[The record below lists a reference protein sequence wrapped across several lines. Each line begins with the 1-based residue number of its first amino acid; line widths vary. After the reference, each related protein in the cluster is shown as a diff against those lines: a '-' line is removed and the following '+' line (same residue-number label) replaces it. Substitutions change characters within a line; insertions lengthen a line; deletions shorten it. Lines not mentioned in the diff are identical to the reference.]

1 MRNGTEHFIARAG
14 QAGWL
19 TEDVDCTYVGSP
31 DEPIKD
37 RIYYVQEDG
46 GQNTRPYWTEP
57 TKKSLQKYLRE
68 DLRNF
73 PDAMILKTKYI
84 G

>member
-1 MRNGTEHFIARAG
+1 MKMGTERLLTRA
-14 QAGWL
+14 ASTGWL
-19 TEDVDCTYVGSP
+19 TEDVDHTYVGSP
-31 DEPIKD
+31 DEPIKQ
-37 RIYYVQEDG
+37 RLYFVQNDG
-46 GQNTRPYWTEP
+46 GQNTTAYWTEP
-57 TKKSLQKYLRE
+57 TLKSVQKYLRE